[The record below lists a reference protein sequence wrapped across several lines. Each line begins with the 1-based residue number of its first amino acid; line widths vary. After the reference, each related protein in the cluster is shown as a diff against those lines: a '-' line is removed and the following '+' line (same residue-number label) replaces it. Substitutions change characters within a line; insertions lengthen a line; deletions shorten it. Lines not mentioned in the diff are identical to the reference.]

1 MGPDDKSNLVLVFGT
16 MSELKVNMNESPL
29 DLRELLEL
37 LLKSLSDVVSDTV
50 HPVNSVGRIGSGT
63 CETLVMASK

>member
-16 MSELKVNMNESPL
+16 MSELKVNMDKSPL

-37 LLKSLSDVVSDTV
+37 LLKSLSDVVSFV
-50 HPVNSVGRIGSGT
+50 QPHVLWQNNINFNKV
-63 CETLVMASK
+63 V